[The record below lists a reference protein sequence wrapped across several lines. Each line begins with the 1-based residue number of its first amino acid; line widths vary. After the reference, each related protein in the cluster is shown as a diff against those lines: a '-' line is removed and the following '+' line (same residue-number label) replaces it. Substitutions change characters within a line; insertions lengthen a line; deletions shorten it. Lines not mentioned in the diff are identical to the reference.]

1 MTKATAKTTA
11 ATKLTA
17 KATVKATA
25 EARAKA
31 AAKAKAKARV
41 KVKSK
46 AKAKAEAGLEEAM
59 QDETETDLLG
69 DLPDLEWRGFIEE
82 ASKSAAGVTSERSDL
97 TDERVR
103 HDEVMDVEIHSG
115 FGSLENADSQIQR
128 TLEANPDLHVAVR
141 PEYRE

>member
-1 MTKATAKTTA
+1 MTKATTKTTA
-11 ATKLTA
+11 AAKVTA

-25 EARAKA
+25 KA
-31 AAKAKAKARV
+31 TAKAKAK
-41 KVKSK
+41 VKSK
-46 AKAKAEAGLEEAM
+46 VKAKAEAGLEEAM

-69 DLPDLEWRGFIEE
+69 DLPDLEWRGFIQET
-82 ASKSAAGVTSERSDL
+82 SKSAAGITSERSDS

-103 HDEVMDVEIHSG
+103 RDEVMDVEIHSG
-115 FGSLENADSQIQR
+115 FGSLESADSQIQR